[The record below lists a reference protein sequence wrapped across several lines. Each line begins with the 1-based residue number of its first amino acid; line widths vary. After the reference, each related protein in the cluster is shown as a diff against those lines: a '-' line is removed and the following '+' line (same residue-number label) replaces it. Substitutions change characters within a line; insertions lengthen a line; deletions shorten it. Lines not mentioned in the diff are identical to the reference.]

1 MLLIAVPLVFEIHP
15 RVPQFGWVPWGI
27 LLAVFLV
34 AVGIY
39 ALQLGSSTTTT
50 RRLTLICVSLTA
62 ITGGL
67 LGLTVT
73 PTQHGHI
80 RGTVDDTFPAYAQ
93 TLGGNDTDDIDLYTI
108 TTQLP
113 AFVGPPAYKNELLV
127 TWWSDDEIKLLREP
141 IGMFHAFFLSVPS
154 DLGVLITPGRQWIEQ
169 VKPAQVLLMSF
180 NGTLFPESLTQ
191 LRSVPTSC
199 CACRRHPFGVAR
211 APPLARRPER
221 VLALANRRLPQCEGP
236 DQEGAPDQV
245 S

>member
-39 ALQLGSSTTTT
+39 ALRLGSSTTTT

-191 LRSVPTSC
+191 LSQFQPVVVHAGVIRSGS
-199 CACRRHPFGVAR
+199 
-211 APPLARRPER
+211 
-221 VLALANRRLPQCEGP
+221 LALHLWLVDLNEYLR
-236 DQEGAPDQV
+236 
-245 S
+245 